1 MVANLGL
8 FGQFPYAC
16 LMISAALGQL
26 LADHAVCSGAFE
38 LVWSRIVAD
47 QASMIWMALVAYLV
61 SLVMYQ
67 ARERV

>member
-1 MVANLGL
+1 
-8 FGQFPYAC
+8 
-16 LMISAALGQL
+16 LGQL